1 MKKFL
6 KIIGV
11 LIGIPLMLYLIF
23 IISTIIIGS
32 YGMKHEISKIIVLV
46 VYGAAAITELIC
58 IIILF
63 IIYSRNDE
71 GLIEKM

>member
-11 LIGIPLMLYLIF
+11 LIGIPLMLYIIF

-32 YGMKHEISKIIVLV
+32 YGMKHEMSKIIVW
-46 VYGAAAITELIC
+46 
-58 IIILF
+58 LF
-63 IIYSRNDE
+63 MEQLLLLNLYV
-71 GLIEKM
+71 